1 MKYKCL
7 VADDNLIDRELVI
20 RHLSKI
26 DTIQIVAVCD
36 DGNDAA
42 RVLAEEQIDI
52 VFSDIDMP
60 NLSGIGLIKGL
71 KQAPVFIF
79 ITSYAEYAVESFNL
93 DVIDFIVKPLSFER
107 LFKSVNKAIEYLELK
122 NLLFGQKRN
131 TVAELGEQKNLQN
144 NEYFFIKETH
154 GITKLS
160 YADVLYIE
168 SLGDFSKIFTIKKE
182 KHVTLVSLKNL
193 EKQLPALTFM
203 RIHKQYIIN
212 LEHIITIT
220 TNEIHL
226 ANKQVIPLSS
236 VYKQE
241 LLDVVVNKKII
252 TRFSV

>member
-1 MKYKCL
+1 MPYKCL

-26 DTIQIVAVCD
+26 NTIQVVAVCD

-42 RVLAEEQIDI
+42 RVIAEEHIDI

-60 NLSGIGLIKGL
+60 NLSGVGLMKGL
-71 KQAPVFIF
+71 KHPPVFVF

-93 DVIDFIVKPLSFER
+93 DVVDFVVKPLSFER
-107 LFKSVNKAIEYLELK
+107 FFKSVNKAVEYIELK
-122 NLLFGQKRN
+122 RLMSAQGG
-131 TVAELGEQKNLQN
+131 VAQTQN
-144 NEYFFIKETH
+144 VSRAPKNEYFFIKETH
-154 GITKLS
+154 GITKLCYS
-160 YADVLYIE
+160 DVLYIE
-168 SLGDFSKIFTIKKE
+168 SLGDFSKIFTINKE

-193 EKQLPALTFM
+193 EKQLPTAMFM

-212 LEHIITIT
+212 FEHIITIT

-226 ANKQVIPLSS
+226 LNKQVVPLSI

>member
-26 DTIQIVAVCD
+26 DSINIVATCD

-42 RVLAEEQIDI
+42 RVLAEEHIDI

-71 KQAPVFIF
+71 KLPPVFVF

-107 LFKSVNKAIEYLELK
+107 LFKSVNKAIEYIELK
-122 NLLFGQKRN
+122 NVLNTKSDPILDSNLSFLRN
-131 TVAELGEQKNLQN
+131 NK
-144 NEYFFIKETH
+144 NEYFFIKETQ
-154 GITKLS
+154 GITKLA

-168 SLGDFSKIFTIKKE
+168 SLGDFSKIFTVNGD

-193 EKQLPALTFM
+193 EKQLPMQTFM
-203 RIHKQYIIN
+203 RIHKQYILN
-212 LEHIITIT
+212 LEHITTIT
-220 TNEIHL
+220 SNEIL
-226 ANKQVIPLSS
+226 LFNKQVVPLSA

-241 LLDVVVNKKII
+241 LLDIVVNKKII
-252 TRFSV
+252 TRYSA